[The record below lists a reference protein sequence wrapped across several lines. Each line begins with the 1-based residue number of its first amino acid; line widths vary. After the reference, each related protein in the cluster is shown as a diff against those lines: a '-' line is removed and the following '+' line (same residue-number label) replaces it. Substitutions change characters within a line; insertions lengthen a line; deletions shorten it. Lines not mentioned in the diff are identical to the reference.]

1 MADGTVQV
9 PQSFLGGALIDNSR
23 LTVGGNEV
31 YRQRVEVYSGETLPV
46 SGPLTDTQLRASAV
60 PVSGPLTDAQLRA
73 AIVPVAGEDFTAA
86 RLGLISGKAARNV
99 YVLGRRTIFNA
110 VTPFQDVA
118 TYLVGGQNGLN
129 AVAVGTQYFIVSTN
143 AADAAAGAG
152 AHKVRIVS
160 LDSAGNQQVTEA
172 TLTGTTKVSI
182 GTGYTAFQWMEVSAL
197 GSGGGTAA
205 VGNIA
210 IFSGAGAAA
219 AENTTVERILATGNR
234 SLSGRYTI
242 PTGYKGYLM
251 GWTVGCPGSQAM
263 DIRLRAE
270 CFAGDRAISPGI
282 FHFQASAFLASA
294 SAPVNI
300 SLNYPCIPAGA
311 MVKASVYPAAT
322 TGTPRVDVN
331 FHMILVA
338 D

>member
-1 MADGTVQV
+1 MADGFIQFYEWGPGKRQDHRVT
-9 PQSFLGGALIDNSR
+9 
-23 LTVGGNEV
+23 TVGDIST

-46 SGPLTDTQLRASAV
+46 SGPLTDTQLRA
-60 PVSGPLTDAQLRA
+60 
-73 AIVPVAGEDFTAA
+73 AIVPAAGEDFTAA
-86 RLGLISGKAARNV
+86 RLGLISGKAARVV
-99 YVLGRRTIFNA
+99 YVLGRRTTFNA
-110 VTPFQDVA
+110 VTPFQDIA
-118 TYLVGGQNGLN
+118 TYLVGGQNALN

-152 AHKVRIVS
+152 VHKVRIVS

-182 GTGYTAFQWMEVSAL
+182 GTGYTAFQWMESSAL
-197 GSGGGTAA
+197 GSGGGSAA

-219 AENTTVERILATGNR
+219 AENTTVEQILATGNR

-242 PTGYKGYLM
+242 PTGYKGYLQ
-251 GWTVGCPGSQAM
+251 GWVVGCPGSQGM
-263 DIRLRAE
+263 DVRLRAD
-270 CFAGDRAISPGI
+270 CFADDRATSPGI
-282 FHFQASAFLASA
+282 FHFQATAFLAAA
-294 SAPVNI
+294 SEPVDAD
-300 SLNYPCIPAGA
+300 LHYLCIPAGS

-331 FHMILVA
+331 FHLILIA